1 MPHIGIS
8 SRQALLEAVRA
19 AALAALARAI
29 EAEIDAAQ
37 QLPRPRARAPPPW
50 RGPGLSA
57 LCAAGAGAVSH
68 RLRRGP

>member
-37 QLPRPRARAPPPW
+37 PLPGRARARRRGVGLAICALRGRSRGCFAPP
-50 RGPGLSA
+50 A
-57 LCAAGAGAVSH
+57 
-68 RLRRGP
+68 RRGP